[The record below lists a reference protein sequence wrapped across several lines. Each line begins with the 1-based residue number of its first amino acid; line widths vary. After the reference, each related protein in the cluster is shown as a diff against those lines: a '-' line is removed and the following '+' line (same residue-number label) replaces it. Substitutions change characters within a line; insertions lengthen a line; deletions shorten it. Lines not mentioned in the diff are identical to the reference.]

1 MSKRGSFWWK
11 DIFSLVEDYRSITT
25 CQVHNGSS
33 VLFWKD
39 LWSHGELMC
48 QKFPRLYSYAMNEDA
63 SVVALARLENLNE
76 GFHLPLSVEA
86 FQEWQAVS
94 EILADIQLSDQQT
107 DIRTFVWGP
116 KYTPSRYYKFLFA
129 RLPKDA
135 TLNEIW
141 RSRALPKL
149 KVFTWLLFVDRL
161 NTRDLML
168 RKHWHIDSG
177 YNCAMCSQNTL
188 ETTQHL
194 FFHCQFAQLCWSFLN
209 INWVLRR
216 DLGVD
221 LPATKAAFSGPCFFE
236 ITACATWNIWKVR
249 NDLIFNNTP
258 ADFGRWKVCFQSD
271 LLLHR
276 FRVKA
281 SCVNHL
287 LNG

>member
-1 MSKRGSFWWK
+1 
-11 DIFSLVEDYRSITT
+11 
-25 CQVHNGSS
+25 
-33 VLFWKD
+33 
-39 LWSHGELMC
+39 
-48 QKFPRLYSYAMNEDA
+48 MNEDV
-63 SVVALARLENLNE
+63 SVAAMARIENLNE
-76 GFHLPLSVEA
+76 GFYLPLSVEA
-86 FQEWQAVS
+86 FQECQAVT
-94 EILADIQLSDQQT
+94 EILADIQLADQQN

-141 RSRALPKL
+141 KSRALPKL

-168 RKHWHIDSG
+168 RKHWHIYSG
-177 YNCAMCSQNTL
+177 YNCAMCSQDTL
-188 ETTQHL
+188 ETAQHL
-194 FFHCQFAQLCWSFLN
+194 FFHCQFAQHCWDFRN
-209 INWVLRR
+209 INWVFRR
-216 DLGVD
+216 DLGID
-221 LPATKAAFSGPCFFE
+221 FPATKSAFTGPCFFE

-281 SCVNHL
+281 TCVQPL
-287 LNG
+287 VEWIASIFL